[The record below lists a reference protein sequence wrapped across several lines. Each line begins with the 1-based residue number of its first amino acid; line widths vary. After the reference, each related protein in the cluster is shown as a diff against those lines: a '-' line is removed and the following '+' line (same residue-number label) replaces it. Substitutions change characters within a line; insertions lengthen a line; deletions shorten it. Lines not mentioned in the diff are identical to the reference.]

1 VHRVTAPTHSPEH
14 RRFYSRPPDR
24 SIEAY
29 KGWILGLLSKLN
41 PAALA
46 NDSPQFSDSEWE
58 AHCRKFW
65 EAADGAC
72 DSRTD
77 NDTHESTSNSTL
89 TWEKL
94 ETDEID
100 REMAALRFEPMP
112 DDVQFI
118 VIIGWDNTGKEK
130 P

>member
-1 VHRVTAPTHSPEH
+1 MTEHTHSPEL
-14 RRFYSRPPDR
+14 RRFYSRPADR
-24 SIEAY
+24 SLEAY

-46 NDSPQFSDSEWE
+46 KDGPQCSEADWQT
-58 AHCRKFW
+58 HWRKFW
-65 EAADGAC
+65 EAADEAC
-72 DSRTD
+72 GSRTD
-77 NDTHESTSNSTL
+77 NDTHESTSKSTSK
-89 TWEKL
+89 WEEL